1 MSWSIVKSSQWN
13 GEFINIL
20 TNAMPNFGRYSPIR
34 IHHNVMNRREV
45 MAKYL
50 FVFHGGKMATNP
62 ADAKKAM
69 EAWGQW
75 FGSLGKAVIDG
86 GNPVGKS
93 STVKSDGSLVSD
105 GGANP
110 ASGYSLIEAPSL
122 EEAHKKAKG
131 CPILANGGSIEIAEA
146 MDM

>member
-1 MSWSIVKSSQWN
+1 
-13 GEFINIL
+13 
-20 TNAMPNFGRYSPIR
+20 
-34 IHHNVMNRREV
+34 

-50 FVFHGGKMATNP
+50 FVYHGGKMASNP

-75 FGSLGKAVIDG
+75 FGSMGKAVIDG

-93 STVKSDGSLVSD
+93 STVKSDGSLASD

-131 CPILANGGSIEIAEA
+131 CPILSNGGSIEIAEA

>member
-1 MSWSIVKSSQWN
+1 MSWAVVKCSQWQD
-13 GEFINIL
+13 EFTNIF
-20 TNAMPNFGRYSPIR
+20 TNARRDCRRYSPVVT
-34 IHHNVMNRREV
+34 HHTEINGREV

-69 EAWGQW
+69 DAWGQW
-75 FGSLGKAVIDG
+75 FGSMGAAVIDG

-93 STVKSDGSLVSD
+93 STVRSDGSLVAD

-122 EEAHKKAKG
+122 EEAHKKAKT